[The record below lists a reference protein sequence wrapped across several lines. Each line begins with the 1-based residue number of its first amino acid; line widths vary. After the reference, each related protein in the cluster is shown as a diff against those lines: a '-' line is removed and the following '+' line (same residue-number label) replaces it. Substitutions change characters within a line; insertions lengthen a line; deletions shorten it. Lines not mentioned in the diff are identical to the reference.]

1 MDSEVISVLVTIVLV
16 LAALVGLGM
25 VIALALL
32 IKTVFE
38 LFALART
45 VRSEVKAVAGAV
57 KSVGEKLTGGAEGVL
72 GILRPKKRTAKKAA
86 K

>member
-1 MDSEVISVLVTIVLV
+1 MESDVISILITVVLV

-32 IKTVFE
+32 IKTVLE

-57 KSVGEKLTGGAEGVL
+57 RSVGEKVTGTAEGVL
-72 GILRPKKRTAKKAA
+72 GVFKPKKKPAKKVAR
-86 K
+86 